1 MPWVAKIMDKTFDFD
16 VIHRIFES
24 LNLKRKTWDLNIR
37 GKALL
42 LLLLL
47 LLSPPVSHCGKANFF
62 EVSCSDNVAR

>member
-1 MPWVAKIMDKTFDFD
+1 MDGYGTVVIQVD
-16 VIHRIFES
+16 VMHRIFES
-24 LNLKRKTWDLNIR
+24 LNLKRLTWDLNIR
-37 GKALL
+37 GKAL